1 MKTFRKS
8 SNQKEVINIKHT
20 LAIFMTVAVAIILTT
35 VLAFSGVYFTTIL
48 FVVILAEAV
57 TYNLT
62 KYVYDTLKKTETCAN
77 K

>member
-20 LAIFMTVAVAIILTT
+20 LAIFMTVSVAIVLTT
-35 VLAFSGVYFTTIL
+35 VLAFAGVYFTTLL
-48 FVVILAEAV
+48 FIVILAEAV

-62 KYVYDTLKKTETCAN
+62 KYVYGTLKRLSASCN
-77 K
+77 

>member
-1 MKTFRKS
+1 M
-8 SNQKEVINIKHT
+8 KHT

-62 KYVYDTLKKTETCAN
+62 KYVYGTLKKTETCAN

>member
-1 MKTFRKS
+1 M
-8 SNQKEVINIKHT
+8 KHT

-62 KYVYDTLKKTETCAN
+62 KYVYDTLKKTDSNGNC
-77 K
+77 